1 MDKHFRYLK
10 WRVNPEPYFRLFWG
24 DGETPLHKPYTY
36 SFFVGEDSF
45 LIQFFIESDA
55 EEDEPSDASQSLPS
69 PSHLIRA
76 ICTDAPGP
84 PASCDA
90 ASSSFSGDEDIEEEN
105 QLKFSVEVVDVDKKN
120 DLDVSPVPSRLDVH
134 FRDEHSVSEVPSMT
148 SGSMDDSPSKDKTHS
163 DAKDQLG
170 DGEYSGE
177 WSVQDHSAGEALLG
191 HAAQNQSAGAE
202 GGDKAEGNDQEIHS
216 EDAKDD
222 LDDGEYSGEWSIED
236 HSAGEALLGHAAQNQ
251 SAGAE
256 GGDKAEGNDQEIH
269 SEDAKDDL
277 DDGEYSGEWSVEDHT
292 AGEALLGHTAQNQS
306 GGAEGGDKAEGNDQE
321 IHSEDA
327 KDDLDDGEYS
337 GEWSVE
343 DHSAGEALLGHA
355 AQNQSA
361 GAEGG
366 DKAEGNDQEAHSEDA
381 KDDLDDGEYSGE
393 WSVEDHSAG
402 EALLGH
408 AAQNQSA
415 GAEGGD
421 KAEGND
427 QEAHSED
434 AEDDLDDGEY
444 SGEWSVE
451 DQSAGEALLGHAAQN
466 QPARAEGGDQAEGND
481 QEAHSED
488 AKDDLGDGEYSGEW
502 SVEDQSAG
510 EALLGHA
517 AQNQPARAEGGDQA
531 EGNDQEAHSEDA
543 KDDLGDG
550 EYSGEWSVEDQ
561 SAGEALLGHAAQN
574 QPARAEGGDQAEGN
588 DQEAH
593 SEDAKDDLDD
603 GEYSGEWSV
612 EDQSAGEALLGH
624 AAQNQPARA
633 EGGDQAEGNDQ
644 EAHSEDAKDDLDDG
658 EYSGEWS
665 VEDQSVGEGLLNHAV
680 QSREAES
687 GGGSS
692 SHREVIDQE
701 GPVKFTVE
709 VVNADKLADNSHAPD
724 SPPPD
729 SPQQLSVSE
738 AMPSMTSGSMDDPFL
753 AGLGD
758 DPFLAVLDTNQRVE
772 ENSAEQDE
780 LGDGDYSGEWSSE
793 GPELVE
799 QSWCLY

>member
-1 MDKHFRYLK
+1 MSLTDHLDEQNEEQSQGDQLSLEDTSKTKVEEEAGRPEACALAQSTRHRTGQITRPISAAALRA
-10 WRVNPEPYFRLFWG
+10 RVSSRHSSIENPETVIPVSGGSNAALAQRSISKNHEAPTKLSPR
-24 DGETPLHKPYTY
+24 DGEEVVTREASNSRSPKEEDRKRRQSVDALQEPIEDEQSTGLDFRTVILAASVRKVQRVWRSKSRKSGLLNEVEETENNMEDVQPAEVHPEKDEVLKPAVEMPDHQG
-36 SFFVGEDSF
+36 VGETCRASVSTLGVNDLSDLMPVELTGFRVEDPDDDHLAADEIPAQDVSEKHQVEFQAEIPDVEPEAKIPSDEDEDFEPEHFEEPESQPEIDEVTHGDLERPTASF
-45 LIQFFIESDA
+45 M
-55 EEDEPSDASQSLPS
+55 EDEPSDASQSLPS

-84 PASCDA
+84 PASSH
-90 ASSSFSGDEDIEEEN
+90 ASRSSSGDEDIEEEN

-148 SGSMDDSPSKDKTHS
+148 SGSMDDSASRGKAHS

-177 WSVQDHSAGEALLG
+177 WSVQ
-191 HAAQNQSAGAE
+191 
-202 GGDKAEGNDQEIHS
+202 
-216 EDAKDD
+216 
-222 LDDGEYSGEWSIED
+222 
-236 HSAGEALLGHAAQNQ
+236 
-251 SAGAE
+251 
-256 GGDKAEGNDQEIH
+256 
-269 SEDAKDDL
+269 
-277 DDGEYSGEWSVEDHT
+277 
-292 AGEALLGHTAQNQS
+292 
-306 GGAEGGDKAEGNDQE
+306 
-321 IHSEDA
+321 
-327 KDDLDDGEYS
+327 
-337 GEWSVE
+337 

-393 WSVEDHSAG
+393 WSVEDQSVGEALLDHAAQSQPAGAEGGDKAEGNDQEAHSEDAKDDLDDGEYSGEWSVEDQSVGEALLDHATQNQSAGAEGGDQAERNDQEAHSEDAKDDLDDGEYSGEWSVENQSVG

-421 KAEGND
+421 K
-427 QEAHSED
+427 
-434 AEDDLDDGEY
+434 
-444 SGEWSVE
+444 
-451 DQSAGEALLGHAAQN
+451 
-466 QPARAEGGDQAEGND
+466 AEGND

-510 EALLGHA
+510 E
-517 AQNQPARAEGGDQA
+517 
-531 EGNDQEAHSEDA
+531 
-543 KDDLGDG
+543 
-550 EYSGEWSVEDQ
+550 
-561 SAGEALLGHAAQN
+561 
-574 QPARAEGGDQAEGN
+574 
-588 DQEAH
+588 
-593 SEDAKDDLDD
+593 
-603 GEYSGEWSV
+603 
-612 EDQSAGEALLGH
+612 
-624 AAQNQPARA
+624 
-633 EGGDQAEGNDQ
+633 
-644 EAHSEDAKDDLDDG
+644 
-658 EYSGEWS
+658 
-665 VEDQSVGEGLLNHAV
+665 GLLNHAV
-680 QSREAES
+680 QSRETES

-709 VVNADKLADNSHAPD
+709 VVNADKLADHNSPAPD

-780 LGDGDYSGEWSSE
+780 LGDGEYSGEWSSE
-793 GPELVE
+793 GHELIE
-799 QSWCLY
+799 

>member
-1 MDKHFRYLK
+1 MGFG
-10 WRVNPEPYFRLFWG
+10 P
-24 DGETPLHKPYTY
+24 
-36 SFFVGEDSF
+36 
-45 LIQFFIESDA
+45 IQFFIESDA

-69 PSHLIRA
+69 PSHLMRA

-90 ASSSFSGDEDIEEEN
+90 ASSSSGDEDIEEEN

-222 LDDGEYSGEWSIED
+222 LDDGEYSGEWSVED
-236 HSAGEALLGHAAQNQ
+236 QSVGEALLGHAAQNQ

-256 GGDKAEGNDQEIH
+256 GGDKAEGNDQEAH

-277 DDGEYSGEWSVEDHT
+277 DDGEYSGEWSVEDQSV
-292 AGEALLGHTAQNQS
+292 GEALLDHAAQS
-306 GGAEGGDKAEGNDQE
+306 KPARAEGGDQAERNDQE
-321 IHSEDA
+321 AHSEDA

-393 WSVEDHSAG
+393 WSVEDQSVGEALLDHAAQSKPARAEGGDQAERNDQEAHSEDAKDDLDDGEYSGEWSVEDHSVG

-434 AEDDLDDGEY
+434 AKDDLGDGEYSGEWSVEDQSVGEALLGHAAQNQSAGAEGGDKAEGNDHEAHSEDAKDDLDDGEY

-451 DQSAGEALLGHAAQN
+451 DQSVGEALLGHAAQN
-466 QPARAEGGDQAEGND
+466 QSAGAEGGDKAEGND

-502 SVEDQSAG
+502 SVEDQSA
-510 EALLGHA
+510 
-517 AQNQPARAEGGDQA
+517 
-531 EGNDQEAHSEDA
+531 
-543 KDDLGDG
+543 
-550 EYSGEWSVEDQ
+550 
-561 SAGEALLGHAAQN
+561 
-574 QPARAEGGDQAEGN
+574 
-588 DQEAH
+588 
-593 SEDAKDDLDD
+593 
-603 GEYSGEWSV
+603 
-612 EDQSAGEALLGH
+612 
-624 AAQNQPARA
+624 
-633 EGGDQAEGNDQ
+633 
-644 EAHSEDAKDDLDDG
+644 
-658 EYSGEWS
+658 
-665 VEDQSVGEGLLNHAV
+665 GEGLLNHAV

-709 VVNADKLADNSHAPD
+709 VVNADKLADHNSHAPD

-758 DPFLAVLDTNQRVE
+758 DPFLTVLDTNQRVE

-799 QSWCLY
+799 QSWSLY

>member
-1 MDKHFRYLK
+1 ME
-10 WRVNPEPYFRLFWG
+10 NQP
-24 DGETPLHKPYTY
+24 
-36 SFFVGEDSF
+36 
-45 LIQFFIESDA
+45 SDA

-84 PASCDA
+84 PASSH
-90 ASSSFSGDEDIEEEN
+90 ASRSSSGDEHIEEEN

-134 FRDEHSVSEVPSMT
+134 FRAEHSVSEVPSMT
-148 SGSMDDSPSKDKTHS
+148 SGSMDDSPSRDKTHS

-222 LDDGEYSGEWSIED
+222 LG
-236 HSAGEALLGHAAQNQ
+236 
-251 SAGAE
+251 
-256 GGDKAEGNDQEIH
+256 
-269 SEDAKDDL
+269 
-277 DDGEYSGEWSVEDHT
+277 DGEYSGEWSVEDQSV
-292 AGEALLGHTAQNQS
+292 GEALLDHATQS
-306 GGAEGGDKAEGNDQE
+306 QPARAEGGDQ
-321 IHSEDA
+321 
-327 KDDLDDGEYS
+327 
-337 GEWSVE
+337 
-343 DHSAGEALLGHA
+343 
-355 AQNQSA
+355 
-361 GAEGG
+361 
-366 DKAEGNDQEAHSEDA
+366 AEGNDQEAHSEDA

-393 WSVEDHSAG
+393 WSVEDQSVG
-402 EALLGH
+402 EALLDH
-408 AAQNQSA
+408 ATQSQPA
-415 GAEGGD
+415 RAEGGD
-421 KAEGND
+421 QAEGND
-427 QEAHSED
+427 LEIHSED
-434 AEDDLDDGEY
+434 AKDDLGDGEYSGEWSVEDQSVGEALLDHAAQSQPEQAEGGDQAERNDQEARSEDAKDDLDDGEY

-451 DQSAGEALLGHAAQN
+451 DQSVGEALLDHAAQSQPARAEGGDQAEGN
-466 QPARAEGGDQAEGND
+466 DSEAHSEDAKDDLGDGEYSGEWSVEDQSVGEALLDHAAQSQPARAEGGDQAEGND

-488 AKDDLGDGEYSGEW
+488 AKDDLDDGEYSGEW
-502 SVEDQSAG
+502 SVEDQSVG
-510 EALLGHA
+510 EALLDHA
-517 AQNQPARAEGGDQA
+517 TQSQPARAEGGDQA

-543 KDDLGDG
+543 KEDLGDG

-561 SAGEALLGHAAQN
+561 SVGEALLDHDTQS

-612 EDQSAGEALLGH
+612 EDQSAGE
-624 AAQNQPARA
+624 
-633 EGGDQAEGNDQ
+633 
-644 EAHSEDAKDDLDDG
+644 
-658 EYSGEWS
+658 
-665 VEDQSVGEGLLNHAV
+665 GLLNHAV
-680 QSREAES
+680 QSRETES

-709 VVNADKLADNSHAPD
+709 VVNADKLTDHNSPAPD

-780 LGDGDYSGEWSSE
+780 LGDGEYSGEWSSE

>member
-1 MDKHFRYLK
+1 M
-10 WRVNPEPYFRLFWG
+10 
-24 DGETPLHKPYTY
+24 GETPLHKPYTY

-55 EEDEPSDASQSLPS
+55 EEDEPSDASGSLPS
-69 PSHLIRA
+69 PSHLMRA

-90 ASSSFSGDEDIEEEN
+90 ASSSSFSGDEDIEEEN

-148 SGSMDDSPSKDKTHS
+148 SGSMDDSASRGKAYS

-170 DGEYSGE
+170 DEEYSGE

-222 LDDGEYSGEWSIED
+222 LGDGEYSGEWSVED
-236 HSAGEALLGHAAQNQ
+236 QSVGEALLDHAAHSQP
-251 SAGAE
+251 ALAE
-256 GGDKAEGNDQEIH
+256 GGDQAERNDQEAH
-269 SEDAKDDL
+269 CEDAKDDL
-277 DDGEYSGEWSVEDHT
+277 DDGEYSGEWSVED
-292 AGEALLGHTAQNQS
+292 Q
-306 GGAEGGDKAEGNDQE
+306 
-321 IHSEDA
+321 
-327 KDDLDDGEYS
+327 
-337 GEWSVE
+337 
-343 DHSAGEALLGHA
+343 SAGEALLGHA

-393 WSVEDHSAG
+393 WSVEDQSVG

-421 KAEGND
+421 K
-427 QEAHSED
+427 
-434 AEDDLDDGEY
+434 
-444 SGEWSVE
+444 
-451 DQSAGEALLGHAAQN
+451 
-466 QPARAEGGDQAEGND
+466 AEGND

-517 AQNQPARAEGGDQA
+517 AQNQ
-531 EGNDQEAHSEDA
+531 
-543 KDDLGDG
+543 
-550 EYSGEWSVEDQ
+550 
-561 SAGEALLGHAAQN
+561 SAG
-574 QPARAEGGDQAEGN
+574 AEGGDQAEGN

-624 AAQNQPARA
+624 AAQNQPAGA

-644 EAHSEDAKDDLDDG
+644 EAHSEDAKDDLGDG

-665 VEDQSVGEGLLNHAV
+665 VEDQSVGEALLGHAAQNQSAGAEGGDKAEGNDQEAHSEDAKDDLGDGEYSGEWSVEDQSAGEGLLNHAV
-680 QSREAES
+680 QS
-687 GGGSS
+687 
-692 SHREVIDQE
+692 REVIDQE

-709 VVNADKLADNSHAPD
+709 VVNADKLADHSSPAPD

-780 LGDGDYSGEWSSE
+780 LGDGEYSGEWSSE
-793 GPELVE
+793 GPELLE
-799 QSWCLY
+799 QKLVFILAFEV